1 MHCDNPVIMDPR
13 INVITLGVKDFARS
27 LAFYRD
33 GLGWTAQVQDDIA
46 FFPLNDIVLA
56 LYPHDSLAEDAMVP
70 ARETGFPGFTLAF
83 VTKNEAE
90 VDVTLKTAEDIG
102 GRILKPA
109 QKTFWGGY
117 GGYFAD
123 PDGFLWEVA
132 YNPFWKLDRNGNVK
146 L

>member
-1 MHCDNPVIMDPR
+1 MHGDNPVTMDTR
-13 INVITLGVKDFARS
+13 INVITLGVADFARS

-33 GLGWTAQVQDDIA
+33 GLGWTAQVDDDIA
-46 FFPLNDIVLA
+46 FFPLNGIIFA
-56 LYPHDSLAEDAMVP
+56 LYPRDRLAEDAMVP
-70 ARETGFPGFTLAF
+70 ALGTGFPGFTLAY

-90 VDVTLKTAEDIG
+90 VDALLEKARG
-102 GRILKPA
+102 LGARILKPA

-132 YNPFWKLDRNGNVK
+132 YNPFWKLDRKGNVM